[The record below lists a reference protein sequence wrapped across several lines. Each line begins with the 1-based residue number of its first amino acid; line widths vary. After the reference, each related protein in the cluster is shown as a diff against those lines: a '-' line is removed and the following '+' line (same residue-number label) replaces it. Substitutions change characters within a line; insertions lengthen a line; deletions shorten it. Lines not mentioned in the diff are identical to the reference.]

1 MANQWAMERAFY
13 DIFERDQRIAA
24 LEAQIA
30 RLTAE
35 PSDEDVEAA
44 WDRAW
49 EAFPGKPAIKSAL
62 TAFLE
67 RRMKG

>member
-1 MANQWAMERAFY
+1 MERAFY

-35 PSDEDVEAA
+35 PSDEDVEVA

-49 EAFPGKPAIKSAL
+49 EAFPGKPAVKAAL

>member
-1 MANQWAMERAFY
+1 MERAFY
-13 DIFERDQRIAA
+13 EIVAGQNARIAA

-30 RLTAE
+30 RLTA
-35 PSDEDVEAA
+35 PISRTEAA
-44 WDRAW
+44 EVVCAYDTLTGRSDADDMR
-49 EAFPGKPAIKSAL
+49 EVL